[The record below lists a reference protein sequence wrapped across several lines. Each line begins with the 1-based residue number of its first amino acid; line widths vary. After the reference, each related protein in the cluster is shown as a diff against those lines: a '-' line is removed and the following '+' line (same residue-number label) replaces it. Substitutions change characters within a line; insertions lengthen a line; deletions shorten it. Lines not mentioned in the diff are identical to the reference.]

1 MGSEV
6 PLSRFA
12 HMSDVHLGAHRE
24 PALRELER
32 KCFGEAVDT
41 CVSEA
46 VDFLLISGDLFDVGV
61 PDLGVVNDAVKK
73 MRELREARI
82 PVYAIYGSHDYTPTG
97 TSVIDV
103 LHTAGLLTNIM
114 RPSMEDGRLRLKML
128 VDPET
133 GAKLTGI
140 SARKVGLESKQ
151 YEILD
156 RESLEKEGGFKVF
169 AFHSGITQFKPA
181 YLTEM
186 ETLDIESL
194 PKGFD
199 YYAGGHIHQRG
210 EYHLPGY
217 QRVVFPGP
225 LFTGY
230 GGRDLEMTAR
240 GERRGFYLVDFD
252 DRFKGMRFVTV
263 RSVAGAYLEFDA
275 GGMNAMEANKQ
286 LQERASRLEV
296 EGKLVALRAMG
307 ELAGGKTTEVDVQAA
322 KKGFEARGA
331 LHVYVNRHGLTSKEQ
346 AQVKVVGEDPAAI
359 ERNLFRENLAKLK
372 LSTKELTGESGAQH
386 AVELLRLLKQGQKP
400 MESKRDYSGRVLDAG
415 AQALLAKEMLEEAVE

>member
-1 MGSEV
+1 MSK
-6 PLSRFA
+6 FA

-24 PALRELER
+24 PALRDLER
-32 KCFGEAVDT
+32 KCFAEAVDV
-41 CVSEA
+41 CIDQA
-46 VDFLLISGDLFDVGV
+46 VDFVLISGDLFDTGV
-61 PDLGVVNDAVKK
+61 PDLAVVNDAVKK

-103 LHTAGLLTNIM
+103 LHTAGLLTNVM
-114 RPSMEDGRLRLKML
+114 RASMEDGQLRLKMF

-151 YEILD
+151 YDILD
-156 RESLEKEGGFKVF
+156 RESLEKEPGFKIF
-169 AFHSGITQFKPA
+169 AFHSGITQFKPD
-181 YLTEM
+181 YLSEM

-230 GGRDLEMTAR
+230 GGKDLEMTAR
-240 GERRGFYLVDFD
+240 GERRGFYVVDFD
-252 DRFKGMRFVTV
+252 DRFRGMRFVPVKSIT
-263 RSVAGAYLEFDA
+263 GAYLEFDA
-275 GGMNAMEANKQ
+275 AGMNAMEANK
-286 LQERASRLEV
+286 LLLERASRLDV
-296 EGKLVALRAMG
+296 EGKVVAVRVMG
-307 ELAGGKTTEVDVQAA
+307 ELAGGKTTEVDAQAA
-322 KKGFEARGA
+322 KRGMEGRGA
-331 LHVYVNRHGLTSKEQ
+331 LYVYVNRHGLTSKEQ

-359 ERNLFRENLAKLK
+359 ERGLFKENIGGLK
-372 LSTKELTGESGAQH
+372 LSTRELTGEGGVERA
-386 AVELLRLLKQGQKP
+386 AELLRLLRQGQKT
-400 MESKRDYSGRVLDAG
+400 MESKRDYSKRLLDAG
-415 AQALLAKEMLEEAVE
+415 AQALLARELLEEAVE